1 MGIRKPSYVIFNGFT
16 FIGKVQPPYATQ
28 HRIVN
33 NLDEAV
39 RFDTKD
45 KAKQFAAGLNPSY
58 HYRVYSEDSK
68 LLRKKD

>member
-1 MGIRKPSYVIFNGFT
+1 MKYVIFNGFT

-33 NLDEAV
+33 SLDEAV

-45 KAKQFAAGLNPSY
+45 KAEQFVADLNPSY
-58 HYRVYSEDSK
+58 HYRVYSEDSE
-68 LLRKKD
+68 LLRKKG

>member
-1 MGIRKPSYVIFNGFT
+1 MKYVICNGFT

-33 NLDEAV
+33 SLDEAV

-45 KAKQFAAGLNPSY
+45 KAEQFAAGLNPSY
-58 HYRVYSEDSK
+58 HYRVYSEDSD
-68 LLRKKD
+68 LLRKKG